1 MAILFDLVGK
11 QSRIDEI
18 DQLMMLDT
26 FWNDRKKAQALINE
40 KNDYSS
46 IIDTYKKLVDQYS
59 SMDETVELLKTEFD
73 EDMMA
78 MVEEEVLSA
87 QEAFEKFEIKILLS
101 HPYDHSNAI
110 LELHPG
116 AGGTESQDWAEML
129 YRMYT
134 RYAEQKGF
142 KVKVLDYQPGD
153 EAGIK
158 SVTLKVTGEY
168 AYGYLKAE
176 KGIHRLV
183 RISPFSSRELRHT
196 SFALVEVLPQLNK
209 KMEKEIKIKLD
220 DIKLDTFRS
229 SGPGGQNVNRRETA
243 VRLTHLPTGI
253 SVSCQSERLQGLNR
267 ERAMK
272 VLITRL
278 YQFKELERQKKLK
291 EISGDR
297 ASVSWGNQIRS
308 YVLHPY
314 KMVKDLRTKVES
326 SNPENVL
333 NGDLDKFIEAEIKFQ
348 KIKPLRAYNE
358 KFSMWLI
365 SLKTIT
371 KITRN
376 NNGLSILQKTP
387 NKEFLYLN
395 FMVFRDK
402 LSTAFLNPMLSSVFS
417 NVIKFLQK

>member
-1 MAILFDLVGK
+1 
-11 QSRIDEI
+11 
-18 DQLMMLDT
+18 MLDT

-158 SVTLKVTGEY
+158 SVSFLIEGDM

-176 KGIHRLV
+176 RGVHRLV
-183 RISPFSSRELRHT
+183 RISPFDSSGRRHT
-196 SFALVEVLPQLNK
+196 SFCSLDVMPEFN
-209 KMEKEIKIKLD
+209 EEIEIVINPD
-220 DIKLDTFRS
+220 DIILETRHA
-229 SGPGGQNVNRRETA
+229 SGAGGQNVNKVSSA
-243 VRLTHLPTGI
+243 VRLTHKPTGI
-253 SVSCQSERLQGLNR
+253 VVNCQTERSQLNNR
-267 ERAMK
+267 ENALNMLK
-272 VLITRL
+272 SKL
-278 YQFKELERQKKLK
+278 YQLEIEAQEAKLANIKGEQKSI
-291 EISGDR
+291 E
-297 ASVSWGNQIRS
+297 WGSQIRS
-308 YVLHPY
+308 YTFMPY
-314 KMVKDLRTKVES
+314 TLVKDHRTGAEEGNVQKVMDGSIDE
-326 SNPENVL
+326 
-333 NGDLDKFIEAEIKFQ
+333 FIY
-348 KIKPLRAYNE
+348 AYL
-358 KFSMWLI
+358 KQQI
-365 SLKTIT
+365 S
-371 KITRN
+371 
-376 NNGLSILQKTP
+376 
-387 NKEFLYLN
+387 
-395 FMVFRDK
+395 
-402 LSTAFLNPMLSSVFS
+402 
-417 NVIKFLQK
+417 